1 MKSLE
6 KDIEHINLSKIS
18 FDVNNPRG
26 EKEHQIIS
34 DPEFHKL
41 VASIN
46 THGILEP
53 LIVKKDSTKDGC
65 YILIDGERRLRAA
78 IKAKESSKDADQDK
92 TVPALVAKDDADGRI
107 LAYQVHMLRKNWGKA
122 AETKSIKKII
132 SDIQEKDSGITDKD
146 LIKKL
151 KEITAHTDAELSDL
165 LKLIKYDDDIIEK
178 VISGQIDMSYLIQI
192 ESSFISPLRRKYP
205 SLLQKYG
212 EDNLRKL
219 LVHKAENG
227 LLVNTRFLMD
237 KFKYIFSD
245 DKKKTQIETLIEQFL
260 TNKNKNIQD
269 TFDEYLKLNPTLN
282 KKLSSIKKLQK
293 IKGKRTKQSGAG
305 MAFDNFKKISLTKK
319 EEGSLKSIRKNFESI
334 GKTLT
339 KEEVD
344 YISEAI
350 YCFEKNCHKAAV
362 VMVWAAGISRVINYI
377 AKDLTA
383 FKTNSNAMASL
394 NKPPYKYFKDMLIKM
409 TRTID
414 SAEDL
419 RDGVDMPLILYLLYK
434 NIITMTEY
442 KKLKA
447 DHDTRCDCAHPTDIK
462 LSFHEVIKIFQ
473 DMNKLIFCNS
483 KLK

>member
-6 KDIEHINLSKIS
+6 KNIEHIQLNKVS

-26 EKEHQIIS
+26 EREHQIVS
-34 DPEFHKL
+34 DPEFQKL
-41 VASIN
+41 ILSIN

-53 LIVKKDSTKDGC
+53 LIVKKDLVKEGH

-78 IKAKESSKDADQDK
+78 IKATESNKSTDQDK
-92 TVPALVAKDDADGRI
+92 TVPALVAKDDTDGRI

-122 AETKSIKKII
+122 AETKSIKTII
-132 SDIQEKDSGITDKD
+132 TDIKQNNSGITDKD

-165 LKLIKYDDDIIEK
+165 LKLIKYEDDIIEK

-192 ESSFISPLRRKYP
+192 ESSFINPLKREYP
-205 SLLQKYG
+205 ALLNKYG

-219 LVHKAENG
+219 LVHKAANG

-237 KFKYIFSD
+237 KFKYVFAD
-245 DKKKTQIETLIEQFL
+245 DNKKAEIEKLIEQFF
-260 TNKNKNIQD
+260 TNKDKNIQE
-269 TFDEYLKLNPTLN
+269 TFDEYLKLNPALN
-282 KKLSSIKKLQK
+282 KKISPIKKLQK
-293 IKGKRTKQSGAG
+293 IKGKKGKQVGAG
-305 MAFDNFKKISLTKK
+305 ADNYKKIKLTKR
-319 EEGSLKSIRKNFESI
+319 EESSLKSIRNNFESI

-339 KEEVD
+339 QEEFD

-350 YCFEKNCHKAAV
+350 NCFERDCYKAAV
-362 VMVWAAGISRVINYI
+362 VMIWAAGISRVINYI
-377 AKDLTA
+377 AKGLSA
-383 FKTNSNAMASL
+383 FKTDCNSMVAL
-394 NKPPYKYFKDMLIKM
+394 NKPPYKYFKDAFTKIGKVV
-409 TRTID
+409 D
-414 SAEDL
+414 SQEDL
-419 RDGVDMPLILYLLYK
+419 KDGIDMPLILFLLHK
-434 NIITMTEY
+434 TNISMTEY

-473 DMNKLIFCNS
+473 DMYKLIFCNS